1 MTEPAKES
9 LAGRGKRGGMWVL
22 LGKGFETGLRLVSSI
37 IMTWLLFRE
46 AFGVLVPVHVFLTG
60 IQLFSDI
67 GIGPSI
73 VHSKRG
79 EETPFLR
86 TVWTIQVIRGILLY
100 GVCWA
105 LAKPYALMVGE
116 VLTEGGMA
124 EQEMIEYLLVVAGSS
139 ALILGFRSPS
149 WFTLD
154 RQIAQ
159 GRKTLIQALSLVI
172 SVATMIIWAL
182 ISPTPM
188 ALVAGGVSHSIAQ
201 TLFSHIM
208 LPGVSMRFQWEKKS
222 VKELFSF
229 GRWIFLSTAYLF
241 FAMQVER
248 ILITK
253 LMETGDTGDFGIA
266 YRIAGLVPAILLAI
280 SGSVVFPVWMES
292 FRRGDKGHTDRVQR
306 SRLGLLSLCIAGLI
320 GVVTVAP
327 TYFTILYRDEYIG
340 AALIAQLLCIPFWFS
355 SLIASCSKALLVH
368 GDSRSVS
375 TANLVI
381 LLVKMPACWFGFKW
395 LGLPGFILGMA
406 LGNMAGLLSLHLRLI
421 SHGTPLLK
429 QDVVASLALLVF
441 GGAGYFISEYSFTL
455 AQIPG
460 TILVAVAGLALAAV
474 ALQPA
479 RALIFKK

>member
-9 LAGRGKRGGMWVL
+9 LSGRGKRGGMWVL
-22 LGKGFETGLRLVSSI
+22 LGKAFETGVRLVSSI

-79 EETPFLR
+79 EEPAFLR
-86 TVWTIQVIRGILLY
+86 TVWTIQVVRGALLY
-100 GVCWA
+100 GVCWL
-105 LAKPYALMVGE
+105 LAGPYARLVGE

-124 EQEMIEYLLVVAGSS
+124 EQEMIQHLLVVAGSS
-139 ALILGFRSPS
+139 ALILGLRSPS

-159 GRKTLIQALSLVI
+159 GRKTLIQALSLII

-182 ISPTPM
+182 LSPTPM
-188 ALVAGGVSHSIAQ
+188 ALVAGGVSHSVAQ

-208 LPGVSMRFQWEKKS
+208 LPGVRMRFQWEKES
-222 VKELFSF
+222 VSELFSF

-266 YRIAGLVPAILLAI
+266 YRIAGLVPTILLAI
-280 SGSVVFPVWMES
+280 SGSVVFPIWMES
-292 FRRGDKGHTDRVQR
+292 FRREDHGHTERVQR

-320 GVVTVAP
+320 GVITVAP
-327 TYFTILYRDEYIG
+327 SYFTIFYRDEYIG
-340 AALIAQLLCIPFWFS
+340 AAVIAQLLCIPFWFS

-375 TANLVI
+375 TANLAI
-381 LLVKMPACWFGFKW
+381 LLVKMPGCWLGYQW

-406 LGNMAGLLSLHLRLI
+406 LGNVAGLLRLHLRLI
-421 SHGTPLLK
+421 YHGTPLLK
-429 QDVVASLALLVF
+429 QDVLATLALLLF
-441 GGAGYFISEYSFTL
+441 GGVGFLISEYASTMTRV
-455 AQIPG
+455 PG
-460 TILVAVAGLALAAV
+460 TILVAVVGLGFAAIT
-474 ALQPA
+474 LQPA
-479 RALIFKK
+479 RALIRKK